1 MKAMNTPTVLKR
13 IVARKLEEIAARQVA
28 VPVPVLLE
36 QIVANSIGE
45 WAPRGFTQAMLD
57 KVAAG
62 ESAVIAEVKKAS
74 PSKGVIRVDFDP
86 AQIAKSYED
95 GGATCMSVL
104 TDADFFQGSE
114 AYLREARAAC
124 KLPVIRK
131 DFIVDPYQVY
141 EARAIGAD
149 CILLI
154 VACLEDEQMQDLAEL
169 AQDLGMDVL
178 VESHDAEELERAL
191 TLSTPLIGINNRNLH
206 TFDLTLQT
214 TFDLLQKIPQDRL
227 VITESGIHTPADV
240 ALMREQNV
248 NAFLVGESFMRAEQP
263 GVKLA
268 ELFA

>member
-1 MKAMNTPTVLKR
+1 MNTPTVLKR
-13 IVARKLEEIAARQVA
+13 IVARKLEEVAERQER

-74 PSKGVIRVDFDP
+74 PSKGVIRADFDP
-86 AQIAKSYED
+86 AQIAKSYAD

-124 KLPVIRK
+124 ALPVIRK

-169 AQDLGMDVL
+169 AEDLGMDVL
-178 VESHDAEELERAL
+178 VESHDAEELQRAL
-191 TLSTPLIGINNRNLH
+191 KLSTPLIGINNRN
-206 TFDLTLQT
+206 LQT

-240 ALMREQNV
+240 AAMRKQGV

-263 GVKLA
+263 GEKLS